1 MKEVLKY
8 LGAFLFAI
16 LLLVKA
22 SAFHIYEHQDAPEGN
37 DTQCEYCL
45 LVIDSQQS
53 EVLDFPTDVLIEKIF
68 VLSLQD
74 KITSVDFQVNLSPF
88 KSEQL
93 PRPPP
98 SVL

>member
-8 LGAFLFAI
+8 LGAFLFAV

-22 SAFHIYEHQDAPEGN
+22 SAFHIFEHQDVADGQ
-37 DTQCEYCL
+37 DTHCEYCL
-45 LVIDSQQS
+45 LVIDSQQA
-53 EVLDFPTDVLIEKIF
+53 DVLAGSSDIIEDNILLPIYQGKM
-68 VLSLQD
+68 
-74 KITSVDFQVNLSPF
+74 TSVDFQVNLSPF
-88 KSEQL
+88 KTEQL